1 MKNAQQEKSEVAEM
15 QMLQRMGRV
24 TKLDRIRN
32 ERIREMSSE
41 SGVNIKV

>member
-1 MKNAQQEKSEVAEM
+1 MKKTQQEKLEAAEM
-15 QMLQRMGRV
+15 QMLQRLGRV

-41 SGVNIKV
+41 SGVNLKV